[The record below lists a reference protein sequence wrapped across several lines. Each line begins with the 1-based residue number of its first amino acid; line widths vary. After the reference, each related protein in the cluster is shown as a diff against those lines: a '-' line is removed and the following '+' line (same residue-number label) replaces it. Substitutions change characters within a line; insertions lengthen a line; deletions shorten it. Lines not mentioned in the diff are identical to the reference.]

1 MLKYLKKVI
10 YTFGK
15 HKKMVRNKGREFR
28 NNDLEEFLE
37 ENDVNFFNLCCIIIN
52 ISNIGKNYDI
62 FDLKK
67 DEEYLVSS
75 VQLKKCNSEVWD
87 KLVNK

>member
-1 MLKYLKKVI
+1 MLKYLK
-10 YTFGK
+10 
-15 HKKMVRNKGREFR
+15 RREFR

-52 ISNIGKNYDI
+52 ISKIGKNYGI